1 MLDSSLYTSLLAVA
15 LRDRFAVKAKL
26 DPEDCSCKSV
36 EVSESRMTQ
45 RLLFKIRERQ
55 PKQRDSWPS
64 RLNVLLYGDN
74 HIFQRVTTGVAE
86 EYIHL

>member
-1 MLDSSLYTSLLAVA
+1 MPDSSLYTSLLAVA

-26 DPEDCSCKSV
+26 DPEDCSCESV
-36 EVSESRMTQ
+36 EVSEPRMTQ
-45 RLLFKIRERQ
+45 RLLFIIRERQ

-64 RLNVLLYGDN
+64 RLNVRLYGDN